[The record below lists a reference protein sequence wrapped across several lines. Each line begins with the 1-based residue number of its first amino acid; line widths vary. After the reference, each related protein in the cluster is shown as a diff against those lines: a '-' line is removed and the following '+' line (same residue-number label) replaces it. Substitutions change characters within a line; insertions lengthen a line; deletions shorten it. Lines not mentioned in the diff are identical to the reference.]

1 MRESKTIERYGSVDN
16 SHSNP
21 DFATLLYPYSIAA
34 SWWGNEMLPKIII
47 IERTPGFFFICFVR
61 DFSSSSFSRYK
72 NDEDIYLLSCFFTA
86 PGEFFGFFLTFVN
99 DALVRTS
106 PFDEIRFFRKGRHV
120 CGEILEPLPCT
131 WQWRE
136 IQINNFF
143 SFFLGGAFII
153 FLWI

>member
-21 DFATLLYPYSIAA
+21 DFSTLLPLYSIAA
-34 SWWGNEMLPKIII
+34 SRWGNEMLPRIII

-72 NDEDIYLLSCFFTA
+72 NDEDITSCRVSLPHRENFVD
-86 PGEFFGFFLTFVN
+86 FFLTFVN

-143 SFFLGGAFII
+143 SFFWVARL
-153 FLWI
+153 